1 MAWNFVSTTSH
12 RLCKKLIWVPKIR
25 ISKKKAVSEAHFG
38 SIYLHFLPPSPLCN
52 HKSVINN
59 IKGRARNVMLKRKHM
74 AALLETGKFFQD
86 RLYVNCIYIQFLLL
100 LHIVNGTNITGW
112 NDRYCYW
119 YIQCY
124 RNQMFR
130 KHFKCFWEKKNL
142 RFGTDPS
149 CFYKF

>member
-1 MAWNFVSTTSH
+1 MHLTSPKLLITEKSVPFQFTRLRHKIFQLWKIVLEKHIQHTYKWFLAWNFVSTTSH

-86 RLYVNCIYIQFLLL
+86 RLYVNCI
-100 LHIVNGTNITGW
+100 IV
-112 NDRYCYW
+112 
-119 YIQCY
+119 
-124 RNQMFR
+124 
-130 KHFKCFWEKKNL
+130 
-142 RFGTDPS
+142 S
-149 CFYKF
+149 FYYTLSTERI